1 MTETGSFWLKDM
13 IVLGQGAPNQISK
26 IGGQQ
31 GRCLCLWSDK
41 TGFVRVYPVPH
52 GYVHDW
58 EVINAEVRKPT
69 NDGRENSYVVFN
81 YELEWK
87 NLSKRIYAQKE
98 VNRKGNKV
106 NKKLKRPE
114 QIALVGNRLKTA
126 RVRVFSRKRPLQR
139 APSIPPFAGM
149 LGHKRWWDE

>member
-1 MTETGSFWLKDM
+1 MTGTESFWLKDM

-58 EVINAEVRKPT
+58 EVINVEVRKPT
-69 NDGRENSYVVFN
+69 NIGGEAPYFIPTRRGKNVYYKLSNPKIIDAFDIIREVL
-81 YELEWK
+81 YE
-87 NLSKRIYAQKE
+87 
-98 VNRKGNKV
+98 
-106 NKKLKRPE
+106 
-114 QIALVGNRLKTA
+114 RLK
-126 RVRVFSRKRPLQR
+126 
-139 APSIPPFAGM
+139 AGRH
-149 LGHKRWWDE
+149 GGRI